1 MAPMP
6 HRFAQPERT
15 YAVKPKYKVSRSQI
29 VLFMGLSL
37 TQIYYKKTPLLTGFF
52 VYFAAGA
59 TDTSAASDGGSAFS
73 RALSLSKPEI
83 SRKPSK
89 RAIKSFWP

>member
-15 YAVKPKYKVSRSQI
+15 YAVKPKYKVSRSLI

-37 TQIYYKKTPLLTGFF
+37 MQIYYKKTPLLTGFLF
-52 VYFAAGA
+52 ILPQGQLTHLLRLTVEVRFLGH
-59 TDTSAASDGGSAFS
+59 
-73 RALSLSKPEI
+73 
-83 SRKPSK
+83 
-89 RAIKSFWP
+89 